1 MSLFIDLKYVN
12 IISNRFEKFQS
23 KGNYLFNVR
32 CPICGDSKK
41 NKNKM
46 RGYIYRKVNGLFYSC
61 HNCGCG
67 MSLGNLLKTMDSSV
81 HREYLLERYTS
92 GEDNLPK
99 KTTIYNIPS
108 PKFGVIEKKL
118 YDNAESCDKLP
129 QDHPCIQYLI
139 SRNIPKDKWK
149 KLLYTEQYK
158 DFCDE
163 VNKNHGKTIDNDK
176 RLVISYYSEYGELLA
191 VSGRALESSS
201 EKLRYVTV
209 RTTDSDDMLIYGVD
223 DIDITK
229 RLYIV
234 EGPIDSLFINNC
246 VAAGSTSLLQTA
258 KKLNITDRVL
268 VFDNEPRNKE
278 VVNII
283 KKSIDAG
290 EKVVIWPDFIEG
302 KDINEMVNKGK
313 SVSDIKDIIDQN
325 VYQGLEAQLKF
336 NLWKRM

>member
-1 MSLFIDLKYVN
+1 
-12 IISNRFEKFQS
+12 
-23 KGNYLFNVR
+23 
-32 CPICGDSKK
+32 
-41 NKNKM
+41 M
-46 RGYIYRKVNGLFYSC
+46 RGYIYRKVNSLFYTC

-67 MSLGNLLKTMDSSV
+67 MSLGNLLKTIDTSV
-81 HREYLLERYTS
+81 HKEYLLERYKS
-92 GEDNLPK
+92 GEDTPI

-108 PKFGVIEKKL
+108 PKFGVIKKKL
-118 YDNAESCDKLP
+118 WDNAESCDKLP
-129 QDHPCIQYLI
+129 NDHICTQYLI
-139 SRNIPKDKWK
+139 NRNIPKDKWNR
-149 KLLYTEQYK
+149 LLYTEHYK

-176 RLVISYYSEYGELLA
+176 RLVIPYYSEYGELVA
-191 VSGRALESSS
+191 VSGRAFETSS

-223 DIDITK
+223 AVDITK

-234 EGPIDSLFINNC
+234 EGPLDSLFINNC
-246 VAAGSTSLLQTA
+246 VAAGSTSLLQA
-258 KKLNITDRVL
+258 SKKLNAPDVVL

-283 KKSIDAG
+283 KKAIDAG
-290 EKVVIWPDFIEG
+290 ENVVIWDDFIEG

-313 SVSDIKDIIDQN
+313 SASDIKNIIDQS
-325 VYQGLEAQLKF
+325 VYSGLEAQLKF

>member
-1 MSLFIDLKYVN
+1 M
-12 IISNRFEKFQS
+12 ISNRFEKFQS

-41 NKNKM
+41 NKSKM
-46 RGYIYRKVNGLFYSC
+46 RGYIYRKVNGLFYTC

-67 MSLGNLLKTMDSSV
+67 MSLGNLLKTIDNSV
-81 HREYLLERYTS
+81 HKEYLLERYKS

-99 KTTIYNIPS
+99 TTTLYNIPS

-118 YDNAESCDKLP
+118 WDNAESCDKLP
-129 QDHPCIQYLI
+129 ADHECTQYLI
-139 SRNIPKDKWK
+139 NRNIPKDKWSR
-149 KLLYTEQYK
+149 LLFTEHYK

-163 VNKNHGKTIDNDK
+163 VNKNHGKTLDNDK
-176 RLVISYYSEYGELLA
+176 RLVIPYYSEYGELVA
-191 VSGRALESSS
+191 VSGRALETSS

-223 DIDITK
+223 NVDITK

-234 EGPIDSLFINNC
+234 EGPLDSLFINNC
-246 VAAGSTSLLQTA
+246 VAAGSTSLLQA
-258 KKLNITDRVL
+258 SKKLSAPDIVL

-283 KKSIDAG
+283 KKAIDAG
-290 EKVVIWPDFIEG
+290 EKVVVWDEFIEG

-313 SVSDIKDIIDQN
+313 SVSEIKNIIDQS
-325 VYQGLEAQLKF
+325 VYSGLEAQLKF